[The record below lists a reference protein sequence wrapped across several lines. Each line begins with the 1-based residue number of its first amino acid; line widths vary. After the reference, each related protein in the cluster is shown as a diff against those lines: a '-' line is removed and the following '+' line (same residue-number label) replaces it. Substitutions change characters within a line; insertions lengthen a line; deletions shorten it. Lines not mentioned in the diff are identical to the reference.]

1 VLPLMG
7 EHDCRRET
15 HNSSSNDQHCT
26 EVSQAALVKGHTGR
40 LIRGRLFSIAINYIA
55 KHVVTVDTRGTR
67 QVTHPGS
74 PKAHSLNQ
82 CSPTDDNVLF
92 LLSQPLNWSSI
103 TSKGVGH
110 SRKIQERKN
119 TCYAA
124 RSRTHTACRV
134 AHTHR
139 TGRKERVPA
148 AQQTAAARLC
158 CVPVTRKR
166 GVGKSCSWES
176 LIGERPDWQRREA
189 ALLAEII
196 TACALA
202 WTSGTPS

>member
-1 VLPLMG
+1 MLPLMG

-40 LIRGRLFSIAINYIA
+40 LIRGRLFSIAINHIA

-92 LLSQPLNWSSI
+92 LLSQLSNSSSI
-103 TSKGVGH
+103 TSKGVSH

-119 TCYAA
+119 TCCAASRAHTPLAGLHTRTAPAA
-124 RSRTHTACRV
+124 RSECLPPN
-134 AHTHR
+134 
-139 TGRKERVPA
+139 KP
-148 AQQTAAARLC
+148 
-158 CVPVTRKR
+158 PP
-166 GVGKSCSWES
+166 
-176 LIGERPDWQRREA
+176 PDFAVCQ
-189 ALLAEII
+189 
-196 TACALA
+196 
-202 WTSGTPS
+202 